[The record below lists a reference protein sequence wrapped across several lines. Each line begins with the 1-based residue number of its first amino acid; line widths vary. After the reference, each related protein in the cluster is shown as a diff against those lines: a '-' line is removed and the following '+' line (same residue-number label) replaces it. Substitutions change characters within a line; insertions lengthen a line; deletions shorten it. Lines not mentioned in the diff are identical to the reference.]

1 MEKKNSH
8 GMDATMAWK
17 AVGAAFAKL
26 SPRAQLTNP
35 VMFLVYVSA
44 ILLTCLWVLS
54 LAGTGDAPS
63 GYTLAI
69 VVMLWL
75 TVLFSNYAEALA
87 EGRGKAQ
94 ADSLR
99 KSKGDVTAHKVP
111 SVERHGD
118 LLFHFFRGGNV
129 LDQTK
134 THVQGLRRPPHGPLR
149 GGSRS

>member
-8 GMDATMAWK
+8 GMDAAMAWK

-26 SPRAQLTNP
+26 TPQAQLTNP

-44 ILLTCLWVLS
+44 ILLTCLWGLS

-111 SVERHGD
+111 SVERHD
-118 LLFHFFRGGNV
+118 PTRGAPESTTEIPTPTTTASV
-129 LDQTK
+129 VRAAT
-134 THVQGLRRPPHGPLR
+134 RRR
-149 GGSRS
+149 